1 MSPRLLILASLA
13 AGLTACGAAVGGPE
27 GGVANYDSLK
37 QAQAACAA
45 KGGHLVLQS
54 GGDPEFIGDYACEGN
69 K

>member
-1 MSPRLLILASLA
+1 MTVRILMLAAWA
-13 AGLTACGAAVGGPE
+13 AGLAACGAVGGPE

-45 KGGHLVLQS
+45 KGGNLVLQK
-54 GGDPEFIGDYACEGN
+54 GGDPQYIGDYECEGT